1 MASLPPSL
9 LTLSGYMN
17 SPLVF
22 SRIGWGGRGW
32 CTGEEEED
40 QSSERRDVL
49 KHKQA
54 WLRGETISSCLSPVP
69 GEQEAGIRQAAYMDV
84 KSRSTSCACE
94 RGPRPPWVSGRWE
107 MTS

>member
-1 MASLPPSL
+1 MGISPPSL

-17 SPLVF
+17 SPPCFLQNWV
-22 SRIGWGGRGW
+22 GWGGGG

-54 WLRGETISSCLSPVP
+54 WLRERPSLPALARCLESRRP
-69 GEQEAGIRQAAYMDV
+69 GIRQAAHMDV
-84 KSRSTSCACE
+84 KSRSTAVL
-94 RGPRPPWVSGRWE
+94 VSVDPDHPGFG
-107 MTS
+107 

>member
-84 KSRSTSCACE
+84 KSRSTAVL
-94 RGPRPPWVSGRWE
+94 VSVDPDHPGFRVGGK
-107 MTS
+107 